1 MPRLFVPVPV
11 ILPDFELIQL
21 FPPDSK
27 HQNQITLPKI
37 DTDSLHGLFLTFVE
51 CDYRRQCTAPSF
63 KDIFSFDMILAQ
75 IGHALQLLVYD
86 QLNFDVSKKT
96 SENQPN
102 EKYDV

>member
-1 MPRLFVPVPV
+1 
-11 ILPDFELIQL
+11 
-21 FPPDSK
+21 
-27 HQNQITLPKI
+27 
-37 DTDSLHGLFLTFVE
+37 
-51 CDYRRQCTAPSF
+51 
-63 KDIFSFDMILAQ
+63 MILAQ